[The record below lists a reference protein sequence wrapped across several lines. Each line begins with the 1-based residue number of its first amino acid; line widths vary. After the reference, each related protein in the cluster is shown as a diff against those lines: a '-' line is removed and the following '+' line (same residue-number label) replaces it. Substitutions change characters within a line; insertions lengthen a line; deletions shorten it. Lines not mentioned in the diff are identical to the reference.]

1 MLKDYYSVLGISYP
15 STSEE
20 IRTAY
25 NAQKESLGKE
35 SSNSNDSNY
44 QSRVEVELA
53 YRILGASYILKTAYD
68 GEYEKAMAE
77 GFDDYEVKHES
88 LLSDIEHER
97 DFVVNRLLNPNF
109 KMPKTNSTKEKS
121 WSMKVLGCL
130 GKGFLIY
137 LCLMTFVYVKKC
149 SRDRVRDS
157 YENQSTYVSTES
169 ADSKLMRF
177 AAEKNA
183 MLPQDMDEN
192 ITTQE
197 VLIES
202 DALVYVYKVDDDFF
216 AEFKTHAQ
224 SREIQLG
231 NLRTVYKEMKP
242 MIDLLIETHRGIYYR
257 YICRESGETTEFKIY
272 YSDLVDLQ

>member
-20 IRTAY
+20 IQTAY
-25 NAQKESLGKE
+25 NAIKESLGKE

-68 GEYEKAMAE
+68 GEYEKAKAE
-77 GFDDYEVKHES
+77 GFDDYDVKHES
-88 LLSDIEHER
+88 LLSDIERER
-97 DFVVNRLLNPNF
+97 NFVVNRLLSPNF
-109 KMPKTNSTKEKS
+109 KMPKTNTTKEKG
-121 WSMKVLGCL
+121 WGMTVLGCL

-137 LCLMTFVYVKKC
+137 LCLMMFVYVKKC
-149 SRDRVRDS
+149 SRESVRES
-157 YENQSTYVSTES
+157 YETPSTYVSTES
-169 ADSKLMRF
+169 ADSKLKRF
-177 AAEKNA
+177 VAEKNA
-183 MLPQDMDEN
+183 SLPQDMDEN
-192 ITTQE
+192 ITTQV
-197 VLIES
+197 VLLES

-216 AEFKTHAQ
+216 AEFKDHAQ

-231 NLRTVYKEMKP
+231 NLRTVYSEMKP

-257 YICRESGETTEFKIY
+257 YICRKSGETTEFKIY
-272 YSDLVDLQ
+272 YSDLVDL